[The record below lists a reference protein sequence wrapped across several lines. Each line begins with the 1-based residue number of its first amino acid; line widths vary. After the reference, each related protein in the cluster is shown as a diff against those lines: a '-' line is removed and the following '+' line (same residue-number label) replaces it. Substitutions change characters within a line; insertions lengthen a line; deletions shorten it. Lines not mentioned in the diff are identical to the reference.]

1 MDKLG
6 LRYVNNQK
14 LTQEDWKII
23 DRTLISSHILDNY
36 ATMVRLGDNAG
47 RERLYPTS
55 NSGNNTSIQNY
66 IIRRLI
72 MIYIPDVLLTIF
84 YACFGIILMLT
95 ANTVIDFFVPGK
107 FSEEIKRGNC
117 AVAWLSAGSFIGIGE
132 ILRSV
137 IMSPAVTTA
146 DTSFVTWHCSK
157 CCLCYSWYCTICNRL
172 YVY

>member
-1 MDKLG
+1 
-6 LRYVNNQK
+6 
-14 LTQEDWKII
+14 
-23 DRTLISSHILDNY
+23 
-36 ATMVRLGDNAG
+36 
-47 RERLYPTS
+47 
-55 NSGNNTSIQNY
+55 
-66 IIRRLI
+66 

-132 ILRSV
+132 ILRAV

-146 DTSFVTWHCSK
+146 DTSLLHGIVASV
-157 CCLCYSWYCTICNRL
+157 
-172 YVY
+172 VYAVLG

>member
-1 MDKLG
+1 
-6 LRYVNNQK
+6 
-14 LTQEDWKII
+14 
-23 DRTLISSHILDNY
+23 
-36 ATMVRLGDNAG
+36 
-47 RERLYPTS
+47 
-55 NSGNNTSIQNY
+55 
-66 IIRRLI
+66 

-132 ILRSV
+132 ILRAV

-146 DTSFVTWHCSK
+146 DTSLLHGIVASVVYAVLRGNTAAGILVFGIFVGLALVISGAVH
-157 CCLCYSWYCTICNRL
+157 
-172 YVY
+172 

>member
-1 MDKLG
+1 
-6 LRYVNNQK
+6 
-14 LTQEDWKII
+14 
-23 DRTLISSHILDNY
+23 
-36 ATMVRLGDNAG
+36 
-47 RERLYPTS
+47 
-55 NSGNNTSIQNY
+55 
-66 IIRRLI
+66 

-84 YACFGIILMLT
+84 YACFGIMLMLT

-146 DTSFVTWHCSK
+146 DTSLLHGIVSIFGIVNINYPK
-157 CCLCYSWYCTICNRL
+157 KLCVVIQRL
-172 YVY
+172 VFLYLAFS